1 MRKYQIIT
9 AAALA
14 CSLGVVA
21 PTAVIATNGDVSNP
35 TVEVAPLAEPTH
47 VADAATLID
56 AIADPDVAEI
66 VLDANIE
73 VDQALVIDRD
83 LVLNLGGFTLSSTA
97 TNIRLLDIK
106 KGTVNLTGTGTILTT
121 GTGGVP
127 VRVYGSS
134 NPAAVNYTV
143 VTVGKDVTLKTTIDD
158 VYGIFVS
165 FYPATDDTPAIP
177 HAYGVV
183 INIDGTIDAANGP
196 YINGTIQDT
205 EGNVP
210 VININDGATITAS
223 SGGAI
228 YAAGYA
234 KWNIG
239 AATLT
244 GKSGLVIKSGD
255 VNLTNTTVIAD
266 GVEADPDPYGDGF
279 NGTGAAI
286 QVEQNSAYAG
296 KVDISINGGR
306 YTSENSNAI
315 LAYTNNQPEDLQ
327 QFENLAINGGTFTA
341 AEGQPAINFIQPEDT
356 EATGSVDDKAIVNI
370 QGGLFSSDVSDYV
383 VGGSEIK
390 PVEDANGNV
399 SWEVSIPKEVPPV
412 DDSKGEVNP
421 EAPNAGAISAT
432 QHTYFTN
439 ASAIWAGVAALT
451 VAGAVIVT
459 CRRADKR
466 A

>member
-1 MRKYQIIT
+1 MRKYQLLT
-9 AAALA
+9 AAAMA
-14 CSLGVVA
+14 CSLGAVA
-21 PTAVIATNGDVSNP
+21 PTAVIATDGDVSNP
-35 TVEVAPLAEPTH
+35 TIEVTPLAEATH
-47 VADAATLID
+47 VADAAALIT
-56 AIADPDVAEI
+56 AIANPDVAEI

-73 VDQALVIDRD
+73 VDQALVIERN
-83 LVLNLGGFTLSSTA
+83 LTLNLGGFTLSSAT

-127 VRVYGSS
+127 VRVYGSDD
-134 NPAAVNYTV
+134 PAATNYTV

-196 YINGTIQDT
+196 YVNGTIKDT
-205 EGNVP
+205 EGKVP
-210 VININDGATITAS
+210 VININDGAIITANGS
-223 SGGAI
+223 GGGAI

-244 GKSGLVIKSGD
+244 GESGLVIKSGE
-255 VNLTNTTVIAD
+255 VKLTNTTVIAD

-296 KVDISINGGR
+296 KVDITINGGT
-306 YTSENSNAI
+306 YTSENSNAV
-315 LAYTNNQPEDLQ
+315 LAYTDDKPEDLQ
-327 QFENLAINGGTFTA
+327 QFESLTINGGTFTA
-341 AEGQPAINFIQPEDT
+341 AEGQPVINFIQPEDT
-356 EATGSVDDKAIVNI
+356 EATGSVDDKSIVSI
-370 QGGLFSSDVSDYV
+370 KSGEFSSDVSDYLASDSNIEQAEDGSWV
-383 VGGSEIK
+383 VSTPE
-390 PVEDANGNV
+390 EA
-399 SWEVSIPKEVPPV
+399 PPV
-412 DDSKGEVNP
+412 DDGKGEVNP
-421 EAPNAGAISAT
+421 EAPNSGAISAA

-451 VAGAVIVT
+451 VAGAIIVT

>member
-1 MRKYQIIT
+1 MKKYQIIT

-21 PTAVIATNGDVSNP
+21 PTAVIATDGDVSNP
-35 TVEVAPLAEPTH
+35 TVEVTPLAEATH
-47 VADAATLID
+47 VANAETLID
-56 AIADPDVAEI
+56 AIANPDVAEI

-73 VDQALVIDRD
+73 VDQALVIERN
-83 LVLNLGGFTLSSTA
+83 LVLNLGGFTLSSA
-97 TNIRLLDIK
+97 TDNIRLLDIK
-106 KGTVNLTGTGTILTT
+106 QGTVNLTGAGTILTT

-134 NPAAVNYTV
+134 DPTADNYTV
-143 VTVGKDVTLKTTIDD
+143 VTVGKDVTLKTTVDD
-158 VYGIFVS
+158 VYGIFIS
-165 FYPATDDTPAIP
+165 FVTGTP

-239 AATLT
+239 AAKLT

-255 VNLTNTTVIAD
+255 INLTNTTVIAD

-296 KVDISINGGR
+296 KVDISINDGR

-341 AEGQPAINFIQPEDT
+341 AEGQPVIYFVQPKDT
-356 EATGSVDDKAIVNI
+356 EVTGSVDDKAIVNI
-370 QGGLFSSDVSDYV
+370 QGGSFSSDVSGYV
-383 VGGSEIK
+383 AGGSEIK

-399 SWEVSIPKEVPPV
+399 SWEVSTPEPVVPPV
-412 DDSKGEVNP
+412 DEEETNP
-421 EAPNAGAISAT
+421 KAPNSGAISAT
-432 QHTYFTN
+432 QHAYFTN
-439 ASAIWAGVAALT
+439 TSAIWAGVAVLT

>member
-1 MRKYQIIT
+1 MNEKYQIIT

-66 VLDANIE
+66 VLGANIV
-73 VDQALVIDRD
+73 VDQALVIERNLTID
-83 LVLNLGGFTLSSTA
+83 LGGFTLSSAT

-127 VRVYGSS
+127 VRVYGSDE
-134 NPAAVNYTV
+134 PAATNYTV

-158 VYGIFVS
+158 VYGIFIS
-165 FYPATDDTPAIP
+165 FVEDVP

-196 YINGTIQDT
+196 YINGTIKDT

-210 VININDGATITAS
+210 IINISDEATITANGS
-223 SGGAI
+223 NGGAI

-255 VNLTNTTVIAD
+255 INLTNTTVIAD

-412 DDSKGEVNP
+412 DDGKGEINP

-439 ASAIWAGVAALT
+439 ASAIWVGVAALT

>member
-1 MRKYQIIT
+1 MKKYQLLT
-9 AAALA
+9 AAAMA

-21 PTAVIATNGDVSNP
+21 PTAVIATDGDVSNP
-35 TVEVAPLAEPTH
+35 TIEVAPLADAKR
-47 VADAATLID
+47 VANPADLAD
-56 AIADPDVAEI
+56 AIADPNVAEI

-73 VDQALVIDRD
+73 VDQALVIERD
-83 LVLNLGGFTLSSTA
+83 LTLNLGGFTLASAT

-121 GTGGVP
+121 GTGGIP

-134 NPAAVNYTV
+134 DPTATDYTV

-158 VYGIFVS
+158 VYGIFISYV
-165 FYPATDDTPAIP
+165 TGVP

-196 YINGTIQDT
+196 YINGTIKDT

-210 VININDGATITAS
+210 VININNGATITAN

-244 GKSGLVIKSGD
+244 GESGLVIKSGEI
-255 VNLTNTTVIAD
+255 NLTGTTVTAN
-266 GVEADPDPYGDGF
+266 GVEANPDPYSDGF

-286 QVEQNSAYAG
+286 QVEQNGGERGYAG
-296 KVDISINGGR
+296 KIDITINGGT
-306 YTSENSNAI
+306 YTSENSNAV
-315 LAYTNNQPEDLQ
+315 LAYTDDKSEDLQ
-327 QFENLAINGGTFTA
+327 QFESLTINGGTLTA
-341 AEGQPAINFIQPEDT
+341 AEGRPVINFIQPEDT
-356 EATGSVDDKAIVNI
+356 EATGTVDDKAIVAIN
-370 QGGLFSSDVSDYV
+370 GGSFSSDVADYV
-383 VGGSEIK
+383 AEGSTLK
-390 PVEDANGNV
+390 PVEDENGNI
-399 SWEVSIPKEVPPV
+399 SWEVSTPEPVVPPV
-412 DDSKGEVNP
+412 DEEETNP
-421 EAPNAGAISAT
+421 EAPNSGAISAAE
-432 QHTYFTN
+432 HTYFTN
-439 ASAIWAGVAALT
+439 ASAIWAGVAILT
-451 VAGAVIVT
+451 VAGAVVVT
-459 CRRADKR
+459 CRRAGKQ

>member
-1 MRKYQIIT
+1 MKKYQLLT
-9 AAALA
+9 AAAMA

-21 PTAVIATNGDVSNP
+21 PTAVIATDGDVSNP
-35 TVEVAPLAEPTH
+35 TIEVAPLAEPTH
-47 VADAATLID
+47 VANPAALAD
-56 AIADPDVAEI
+56 AIADPNVAEV

-73 VDQALVIDRD
+73 VDQALVIERN
-83 LVLNLGGFTLSSTA
+83 LTLNLGGFTLSSATA
-97 TNIRLLDIK
+97 NIRLLDIK

-121 GTGGVP
+121 GTRGVP

-134 NPAAVNYTV
+134 DPTATDYTV

-158 VYGIFVS
+158 VYGIFISYV
-165 FYPATDDTPAIP
+165 TGVP

-196 YINGTIQDT
+196 YINGTIKDT

-210 VININDGATITAS
+210 VININDGATITANGS

-255 VNLTNTTVIAD
+255 VNLTNTTVNAD

-296 KVDISINGGR
+296 KIDITINGGT
-306 YTSENSNAI
+306 YTSENSNAV
-315 LAYTNNQPEDLQ
+315 LAYTDDKPEDLQ
-327 QFENLAINGGTFTA
+327 QFESLTINGGTFTA
-341 AEGQPAINFIQPEDT
+341 AEGHPVINFIQPEDP
-356 EATGSVDDKAIVNI
+356 EATGTVDDKAIVAIN
-370 QGGLFSSDVSDYV
+370 GGSFSSDVADYV
-383 VGGSEIK
+383 AEGSTLK
-390 PVEDANGNV
+390 PVKDENGNI
-399 SWEVSIPKEVPPV
+399 SWEVSTPEPVVPPV
-412 DDSKGEVNP
+412 DEEETNP
-421 EAPNAGAISAT
+421 EAPNSGAISAAE
-432 QHTYFTN
+432 HTYFTN
-439 ASAIWAGVAALT
+439 ASAIWAGVAILT
-451 VAGAVIVT
+451 VAGAVVVT
-459 CRRADKR
+459 CRRAGKQ

>member
-1 MRKYQIIT
+1 MRKYQIVT

-21 PTAVIATNGDVSNP
+21 PTAVIATDGDVSNP
-35 TVEVAPLAEPTH
+35 TVEVAPLAEAAH
-47 VADAATLID
+47 VADAEALIA
-56 AIADPDVAEI
+56 AIANPDVAEI

-73 VDQALVIDRD
+73 VNQALVIDRD
-83 LVLNLGGFTLSSTA
+83 LVLNLGGFTLSSAA

-106 KGTVNLTGTGTILTT
+106 EGTVNLTGTGTILTT
-121 GTGGVP
+121 GAGGVP
-127 VRVYGSS
+127 VRVYGSDD
-134 NPAAVNYTV
+134 PAATNYTV

-196 YINGTIQDT
+196 YVNGTIKDT

-210 VININDGATITAS
+210 VININDGATITANGS
-223 SGGAI
+223 GGGAI

-244 GKSGLVIKSGD
+244 GESGLVIKSGD

-266 GVEADPDPYGDGF
+266 GVEADPNPYGDGF

-296 KVDISINGGR
+296 KVDININGGS

-315 LAYTNNQPEDLQ
+315 LSYTNNQPEDLQ
-327 QFENLAINGGTFTA
+327 QFENLTINGGTFTA

-356 EATGSVDDKAIVNI
+356 EATGSVDDKSIVSI
-370 QGGLFSSDVSDYV
+370 KSGEFSSDVSDYLASDSNIEQAEDGSWV
-383 VGGSEIK
+383 VSTPE
-390 PVEDANGNV
+390 
-399 SWEVSIPKEVPPV
+399 EVPPV
-412 DDSKGEVNP
+412 DDGKGEVNP
-421 EAPNAGAISAT
+421 EAPNSGAISAA

-439 ASAIWAGVAALT
+439 ASAIWAGVAVLT
-451 VAGAVIVT
+451 VAGAIIVT

>member
-1 MRKYQIIT
+1 MKKYQLLT
-9 AAALA
+9 AAAMA

-21 PTAVIATNGDVSNP
+21 PTAVIAADGDVSNP
-35 TVEVAPLAEPTH
+35 TIEVAPLTDPTH
-47 VADAATLID
+47 VANPAALAD
-56 AIADPDVAEI
+56 AIADPNVAEI
-66 VLDANIE
+66 VLDADIE
-73 VDQALVIDRD
+73 VDQALVIERD
-83 LVLNLGGFTLSSTA
+83 LTLNLGGFTLSSATA
-97 TNIRLLDIK
+97 KIRLLDIK

-134 NPAAVNYTV
+134 DPTAENYTV
-143 VTVGKDVTLKTTIDD
+143 VTVGKDVTLKTTSDN

-165 FYPATDDTPAIP
+165 LYTATDDTPEIP

-196 YINGTIQDT
+196 YINGKIQDT

-210 VININDGATITAS
+210 VININDGATITAN

-244 GKSGLVIKSGD
+244 GESGLVIKSGEI
-255 VNLTNTTVIAD
+255 NLTGTTVIAN
-266 GVEADPDPYGDGF
+266 GVEANPDPYSDGF

-296 KVDISINGGR
+296 KIDITINGGT
-306 YTSENSNAI
+306 YTSENSNAV
-315 LAYTNNQPEDLQ
+315 LAYTDDKPEDLQ
-327 QFENLAINGGTFTA
+327 QFESLTINGGTLTA
-341 AEGQPAINFIQPEDT
+341 AEGRPVINFIQPEDT
-356 EATGSVDDKAIVNI
+356 EATGTVDDKAIVAIN
-370 QGGLFSSDVSDYV
+370 GGSFSSDVADYV
-383 VGGSEIK
+383 AEGSTLK
-390 PVEDANGNV
+390 PVEDENGNI
-399 SWEVSIPKEVPPV
+399 SWEVSTPEPVVPPV
-412 DDSKGEVNP
+412 DEEETNP
-421 EAPNAGAISAT
+421 EAPNSGAISAAE
-432 QHTYFTN
+432 HTYFTN
-439 ASAIWAGVAALT
+439 ASAIWAGVAILT
-451 VAGAVIVT
+451 VAGAVVVT
-459 CRRADKR
+459 CRRAGKQ

>member
-1 MRKYQIIT
+1 MRKYQIVT

-21 PTAVIATNGDVSNP
+21 PTAVIATDGDVSNP
-35 TVEVAPLAEPTH
+35 TVEVAPLAEAAH
-47 VADAATLID
+47 VADAEALIA
-56 AIADPDVAEI
+56 AIANPDVAEI

-73 VDQALVIDRD
+73 VDQALVIERN
-83 LVLNLGGFTLSSTA
+83 LTLNLGGFTLSSA
-97 TNIRLLDIK
+97 TDNIRLLDIK
-106 KGTVNLTGTGTILTT
+106 QGTVNLTGAGTILTT

-134 NPAAVNYTV
+134 DPTADNYTV
-143 VTVGKDVTLKTTIDD
+143 VTVGKDVTLKTTVDD
-158 VYGIFVS
+158 VYGIFIS
-165 FYPATDDTPAIP
+165 FVTGTP

-239 AATLT
+239 AAKLT

-255 VNLTNTTVIAD
+255 INLTNTTVIAD

-341 AEGQPAINFIQPEDT
+341 AEGQPVIYFVQPKDT
-356 EATGSVDDKAIVNI
+356 EVTGSVDDKAIVNI
-370 QGGLFSSDVSDYV
+370 QGGSFSSDVSGYV
-383 VGGSEIK
+383 AGGSEIK

-399 SWEVSIPKEVPPV
+399 SWEVSTPEPVVPPV
-412 DDSKGEVNP
+412 DEEETNP
-421 EAPNAGAISAT
+421 KAPNSGAISAT
-432 QHTYFTN
+432 QHAYFTN
-439 ASAIWAGVAALT
+439 TSAIWAGVAVLT

>member
-1 MRKYQIIT
+1 MRKYQLVT

-21 PTAVIATNGDVSNP
+21 PTAVIATDGDVSNP
-35 TVEVAPLAEPTH
+35 TVKVVPLAEAAH
-47 VADAATLID
+47 VADAEALIA
-56 AIADPDVAEI
+56 AIANPDVAEI

-73 VDQALVIDRD
+73 VDQALVIERN
-83 LVLNLGGFTLSSTA
+83 LTLNLGGFTLSSAT

-106 KGTVNLTGTGTILTT
+106 KGTINLTGTGTILTT

-127 VRVYGSS
+127 VRVYGSDD
-134 NPAAVNYTV
+134 PAVTNYTV

-196 YINGTIQDT
+196 YINGTIKDT

-210 VININDGATITAS
+210 IINISDGATITANGS
-223 SGGAI
+223 NGGAI

-286 QVEQNSAYAG
+286 QVEQNSGYVG
-296 KVDISINGGR
+296 KIDITINGGT
-306 YTSENSNAI
+306 YTSENSNAV
-315 LAYTNNQPEDLQ
+315 LAYTDDKPEDLQ
-327 QFENLAINGGTFTA
+327 QFESLTINGGTFTA
-341 AEGQPAINFIQPEDT
+341 AEGQPVINFIQPEDT
-356 EATGSVDDKAIVNI
+356 EATGSVDDKSIVSI
-370 QGGLFSSDVSDYV
+370 KSGEFSSDVSDYLASDSNIEQAEDGSWV
-383 VGGSEIK
+383 VSTPE
-390 PVEDANGNV
+390 
-399 SWEVSIPKEVPPV
+399 EVPPI
-412 DDSKGEVNP
+412 DDGKGEVNP
-421 EAPNAGAISAT
+421 EAPNSGAISAA

-439 ASAIWAGVAALT
+439 ASAIWAGVAVLT
-451 VAGAVIVT
+451 VAGAIIVT
-459 CRRADKR
+459 CRRSDKR

>member
-1 MRKYQIIT
+1 MRKYQLLT
-9 AAALA
+9 AAAMA
-14 CSLGVVA
+14 CSLGAVA
-21 PTAVIATNGDVSNP
+21 PTAVIATDGDVSNP
-35 TVEVAPLAEPTH
+35 TVEVAPLAEAAH
-47 VADAATLID
+47 VADAEALIA
-56 AIADPDVAEI
+56 AIANPDVAEI

-73 VDQALVIDRD
+73 VDQALVIGRD
-83 LVLNLGGFTLSSTA
+83 LVLNLGGFTLSSAA

-106 KGTVNLTGTGTILTT
+106 KGAVNLTGTGTILTT
-121 GTGGVP
+121 GAGGVP

-134 NPAAVNYTV
+134 DPAAVNYTV
-143 VTVGKDVTLKTTIDD
+143 VTVGKDVTLETTVDD
-158 VYGIFVS
+158 VYGIFIS
-165 FYPATDDTPAIP
+165 FVTGEP
-177 HAYGVV
+177 HAYGAV
-183 INIDGTIDAANGP
+183 ININGTIDAANGP
-196 YINGTIQDT
+196 YINGTIKDT
-205 EGNVP
+205 EGNIP
-210 VININDGATITAS
+210 VININDGATITANGS

-266 GVEADPDPYGDGF
+266 GVEADPNPYGDGF

-296 KVDISINGGR
+296 KVDININGGS

-327 QFENLAINGGTFTA
+327 QFENLTINGGTFTA

-356 EATGSVDDKAIVNI
+356 EATGSVDDKSIVSI
-370 QGGLFSSDVSDYV
+370 KSGEFSSDVSDYLASDSNIEQAEDGSWV
-383 VGGSEIK
+383 VSTPE
-390 PVEDANGNV
+390 
-399 SWEVSIPKEVPPV
+399 EVPPV
-412 DDSKGEVNP
+412 DDGKDEVNP
-421 EAPNAGAISAT
+421 EAPNSGAISAA

-439 ASAIWAGVAALT
+439 ASAIWAGVAGLT
-451 VAGAVIVT
+451 VAGAIIVT
-459 CRRADKR
+459 CRRSDKR

>member
-1 MRKYQIIT
+1 MKKYQIIT

-14 CSLGVVA
+14 CSLGVAA
-21 PTAVIATNGDVSNP
+21 PTAVIATDGDVSNP
-35 TVEVAPLAEPTH
+35 TIEVAPLAEATH
-47 VADAATLID
+47 VANAEDLAK

-66 VLDANIE
+66 VLGANIE
-73 VDQALVIDRD
+73 VDQALVIERNLTID
-83 LVLNLGGFTLSSTA
+83 LGGFTLSSDVA
-97 TNIRLLDIK
+97 GVGSQSAPLLDIK
-106 KGTVNLTGTGTILTT
+106 QGTVNLTGTGTILTT
-121 GTGGVP
+121 GTNGVP
-127 VRVYGSS
+127 VRVYGSDD
-134 NPAAVNYTV
+134 PAATNYTV
-143 VTVGKDVTLKTTIDD
+143 VTVGKDVTLKTTADD
-158 VYGIFVS
+158 VYGIFIS
-165 FYPATDDTPAIP
+165 FVTGVP

-196 YINGTIQDT
+196 YINGTIKDT

-210 VININDGATITAS
+210 IINISDEATITANGS
-223 SGGAI
+223 NGGAI

-255 VNLTNTTVIAD
+255 INLTNTTVIAD
-266 GVEADPDPYGDGF
+266 GVEADPDPYGNGF

-296 KVDISINGGR
+296 KVDISINGGN
-306 YTSENSNAI
+306 YTSKNSNVI

-341 AEGQPAINFIQPEDT
+341 AKDQPAINFIQPKDT
-356 EATGSVDDKAIVNI
+356 ETTGTVDDKAIVAIN
-370 QGGLFSSDVSDYV
+370 GGSFSSDITDYV
-383 VGGSEIK
+383 AEGSTLK
-390 PVEDANGNV
+390 PVEDENGNTSWVV
-399 SWEVSIPKEVPPV
+399 STPEPVVPPV
-412 DDSKGEVNP
+412 DEGETNP

-439 ASAIWAGVAALT
+439 ASAIWAGVAVLT
-451 VAGAVIVT
+451 VAGVVIVT
-459 CRRADKR
+459 CRRAGKQ

>member
-1 MRKYQIIT
+1 MKKYQIIT

-21 PTAVIATNGDVSNP
+21 PTAVIATDGDVSNP
-35 TVEVAPLAEPTH
+35 TVEVTPLAEATH
-47 VADAATLID
+47 VANAEALIA
-56 AIADPDVAEI
+56 AIANPDVAEI

-73 VDQALVIDRD
+73 VDQALVIERN
-83 LVLNLGGFTLSSTA
+83 LVLNLGGFTLSSAT

-106 KGTVNLTGTGTILTT
+106 QGTVNLTGAGTILTT

-134 NPAAVNYTV
+134 DPTAVNYTV
-143 VTVGKDVTLKTTIDD
+143 VTVGKGVTLKTTVDD
-158 VYGIFVS
+158 VYGIFIS
-165 FYPATDDTPAIP
+165 FVTGAP

-196 YINGTIQDT
+196 YINGTIKDT

-210 VININDGATITAS
+210 VININDGAIITAN

-244 GKSGLVIKSGD
+244 GDSGLVIKSGD

-341 AEGQPAINFIQPEDT
+341 AEGQPVINFIQPKDT

-370 QGGLFSSDVSDYV
+370 QGGSFSSDVSDYV
-383 VGGSEIK
+383 AGGSEIK
-390 PVEDANGNV
+390 PVEDENGNV

-412 DDSKGEVNP
+412 DDGKDEANP
-421 EAPNAGAISAT
+421 KAPNSGAISAT

-439 ASAIWAGVAALT
+439 TSAIWAGVAVLT

-459 CRRADKR
+459 CRRAEKR

>member
-1 MRKYQIIT
+1 MRKYQLVT

-21 PTAVIATNGDVSNP
+21 PTAVIATDGDVSNP
-35 TVEVAPLAEPTH
+35 TVEVAPLAEAAH
-47 VADAATLID
+47 VADAEALIA
-56 AIADPDVAEI
+56 AIANPDVAEI

-73 VDQALVIDRD
+73 VDQALVIERN
-83 LVLNLGGFTLSSTA
+83 LTLNLGGFTLSSAT

-127 VRVYGSS
+127 VRVYGSDD
-134 NPAAVNYTV
+134 PAVTNYTV

-196 YINGTIQDT
+196 YVNGTIKDT

-210 VININDGATITAS
+210 VININDGATITANGS
-223 SGGAI
+223 GGGAI

-244 GKSGLVIKSGD
+244 GESGLVIKSGD
-255 VNLTNTTVIAD
+255 VNLANTTVIAD
-266 GVEADPDPYGDGF
+266 GVETDPNPYGDGF

-296 KVDISINGGR
+296 KIDVTINGGT
-306 YTSENSNAI
+306 YTSENSNAV
-315 LAYTNNQPEDLQ
+315 LAYTDDKPEDLQ
-327 QFENLAINGGTFTA
+327 QFESLTINGGTFTA
-341 AEGQPAINFIQPEDT
+341 AEGQPVINFIQPEDT
-356 EATGSVDDKAIVNI
+356 EATGSVDDKSIVSI
-370 QGGLFSSDVSDYV
+370 KSGEFSSDVSDYLASDSNIEQAEDGSWV
-383 VGGSEIK
+383 VSTPE
-390 PVEDANGNV
+390 
-399 SWEVSIPKEVPPV
+399 EVPPI
-412 DDSKGEVNP
+412 DDGKGEVNP
-421 EAPNAGAISAT
+421 EAPNSGAISAA

-439 ASAIWAGVAALT
+439 ASAIWAGVAVLT
-451 VAGAVIVT
+451 VAGAIIVT
-459 CRRADKR
+459 CRRSDKR

>member
-1 MRKYQIIT
+1 MRKYQLLT
-9 AAALA
+9 AAAMA
-14 CSLGVVA
+14 CSLGAVA
-21 PTAVIATNGDVSNP
+21 PTAVIATDGDVSNP
-35 TVEVAPLAEPTH
+35 TVEVAPLAEAAH
-47 VADAATLID
+47 VADAEALIA
-56 AIADPDVAEI
+56 AIANPDVAEI

-73 VDQALVIDRD
+73 VDQALVIGRD
-83 LVLNLGGFTLSSTA
+83 LVLNLGGFTLSSAA

-106 KGTVNLTGTGTILTT
+106 KGAVNLTGTGTILTT
-121 GTGGVP
+121 GAGGVP

-134 NPAAVNYTV
+134 DPAAVNYTV
-143 VTVGKDVTLKTTIDD
+143 VTVGKDVTLETTVDD
-158 VYGIFVS
+158 VYGIFIS
-165 FYPATDDTPAIP
+165 FVTGEP
-177 HAYGVV
+177 HAYGAV

-239 AATLT
+239 AAKLT

-266 GVEADPDPYGDGF
+266 GVEADPNPYGDGF

-296 KVDISINGGR
+296 KVDININGGS

-327 QFENLAINGGTFTA
+327 QFENLTINGGTFTA

-356 EATGSVDDKAIVNI
+356 EATGSVDDKSIVSI
-370 QGGLFSSDVSDYV
+370 KSGEFSSDVSDYLASDSNIEQAEDGSWV
-383 VGGSEIK
+383 VSTPE
-390 PVEDANGNV
+390 
-399 SWEVSIPKEVPPV
+399 EVPPV
-412 DDSKGEVNP
+412 DDGKDEVNP
-421 EAPNAGAISAT
+421 EAPNSGAISAA

-439 ASAIWAGVAALT
+439 ASAIWAGVAGLT
-451 VAGAVIVT
+451 VAGAIIVT
-459 CRRADKR
+459 CRRSDKR

>member
-1 MRKYQIIT
+1 MKKYQLLT
-9 AAALA
+9 AAAMA

-35 TVEVAPLAEPTH
+35 TIEVAPLAEATH
-47 VADAATLID
+47 VATPTALAD
-56 AIADPDVAEI
+56 AIANPDVAEI
-66 VLDANIE
+66 VLDANIV
-73 VDQALVIDRD
+73 VDQALVIGRN
-83 LVLNLGGFTLSSTA
+83 LTLNLGGFTLSSAT

-121 GTGGVP
+121 GTGGIP

-134 NPAAVNYTV
+134 DPTATDYTV

-158 VYGIFVS
+158 VYGIFISYV
-165 FYPATDDTPAIP
+165 TGVP

-196 YINGTIQDT
+196 YINGTIKDT

-210 VININDGATITAS
+210 VININNGATITAN

-244 GKSGLVIKSGD
+244 GESGLVIKSGEI
-255 VNLTNTTVIAD
+255 NLTGTTVTAN
-266 GVEADPDPYGDGF
+266 GVEANPDPYSDGF

-286 QVEQNSAYAG
+286 QVEQNGGERGYAG
-296 KVDISINGGR
+296 KIDITINGGT
-306 YTSENSNAI
+306 YTSENSNAV
-315 LAYTNNQPEDLQ
+315 LAYTDDKSEDLQ
-327 QFENLAINGGTFTA
+327 QFESLTINGGTFTA
-341 AEGQPAINFIQPEDT
+341 AEGHPVINFIQPEDT
-356 EATGSVDDKAIVNI
+356 EATGTVDDKAIVAIN
-370 QGGLFSSDVSDYV
+370 GGSFSSDVADYV
-383 VGGSEIK
+383 AEGSTLK
-390 PVEDANGNV
+390 PVEDGNGNI
-399 SWEVSIPKEVPPV
+399 SWEVSTPEPVVPPV
-412 DDSKGEVNP
+412 DEEETNP
-421 EAPNAGAISAT
+421 EAPNSGAISAAE
-432 QHTYFTN
+432 HTYFTN
-439 ASAIWAGVAALT
+439 ASAIWAGVAILT
-451 VAGAVIVT
+451 VAGAVVVT
-459 CRRADKR
+459 CRRAGKQ

>member
-1 MRKYQIIT
+1 MKKYQIIT

-21 PTAVIATNGDVSNP
+21 PTAVIATNGDVSSP
-35 TVEVAPLAEPTH
+35 TVEVTPLAEPTH
-47 VADAATLID
+47 VADAKALID
-56 AIADPDVAEI
+56 AIANPDVAEI
-66 VLDANIE
+66 VLDADIK
-73 VDQALVIDRD
+73 VDQALVIERD
-83 LVLNLGGFTLSSTA
+83 LVLNLGGFTLSSAT

-106 KGTVNLTGTGTILTT
+106 QGAVNLTGTGTILTT

-127 VRVYGSS
+127 VRVYGSDD
-134 NPAAVNYTV
+134 PAATNYTV

-196 YINGTIQDT
+196 YVNGTIQDT

-210 VININDGATITAS
+210 VININNGATITAS

-239 AATLT
+239 AAKLT

-341 AEGQPAINFIQPEDT
+341 AEGQPVINFIQPKDT

-370 QGGLFSSDVSDYV
+370 QGGSFSSDVSDYV
-383 VGGSEIK
+383 AEGSTLK
-390 PVEDANGNV
+390 PVKDENGNI
-399 SWEVSIPKEVPPV
+399 SWEVSTPEPVVPPV
-412 DDSKGEVNP
+412 DEEETNP
-421 EAPNAGAISAT
+421 KAPNSGAISAT

-439 ASAIWAGVAALT
+439 TSAIWAGVAALT
-451 VAGAVIVT
+451 VAGVVIVT
-459 CRRADKR
+459 CRRAEKR

>member
-1 MRKYQIIT
+1 MKKYQIIT

-21 PTAVIATNGDVSNP
+21 PTAVIATDGDVSNP
-35 TVEVAPLAEPTH
+35 TVEVTPLAEATH
-47 VADAATLID
+47 VANAEALIA
-56 AIADPDVAEI
+56 AIANPDVAEI

-73 VDQALVIDRD
+73 VDQALVIERN
-83 LVLNLGGFTLSSTA
+83 LVLNLGGFTLSSAT

-106 KGTVNLTGTGTILTT
+106 QGTVNLTGAGTILTT

-134 NPAAVNYTV
+134 DPTAVNYTV
-143 VTVGKDVTLKTTIDD
+143 VTVGKGVTLKTTVDD
-158 VYGIFVS
+158 VYGIFIS
-165 FYPATDDTPAIP
+165 FVTGAP

-196 YINGTIQDT
+196 YINGTIKDT

-210 VININDGATITAS
+210 VININDGAIITAN

-244 GKSGLVIKSGD
+244 GDSGLVIKSGD

-341 AEGQPAINFIQPEDT
+341 AEGQPVINFIQPKDT

-370 QGGLFSSDVSDYV
+370 QGGSFSSDVSDYV
-383 VGGSEIK
+383 AGGSEIK
-390 PVEDANGNV
+390 PVEDENGNV
-399 SWEVSIPKEVPPV
+399 SWEVSILKEVPPV
-412 DDSKGEVNP
+412 DDGKDEANP
-421 EAPNAGAISAT
+421 KAPNSGAISAT

-439 ASAIWAGVAALT
+439 TSAIWAGVAVLT

-459 CRRADKR
+459 CRRAEKR

>member
-1 MRKYQIIT
+1 MRKYQIVT

-21 PTAVIATNGDVSNP
+21 PTAVIATDGDVSNP
-35 TVEVAPLAEPTH
+35 TVEVAPLAEAAH
-47 VADAATLID
+47 VADAEALIA
-56 AIADPDVAEI
+56 AIANPDVAEI

-73 VDQALVIDRD
+73 VDQALVIDRN
-83 LVLNLGGFTLSSTA
+83 LVLNLGGFTLSSAA

-106 KGTVNLTGTGTILTT
+106 KGAVNLTGTGTVLTT
-121 GTGGVP
+121 GAGGVP
-127 VRVYGSS
+127 VRVYGSDD
-134 NPAAVNYTV
+134 PAATNYTV

-196 YINGTIQDT
+196 YINGTIKDT

-210 VININDGATITAS
+210 VININDGATITANGS

-244 GKSGLVIKSGD
+244 GKSGLVIKSGE
-255 VNLTNTTVIAD
+255 VKLTNTTVIAD

-296 KVDISINGGR
+296 KVDISINGGS

-327 QFENLAINGGTFTA
+327 QFENLTINGGTFTA

-356 EATGSVDDKAIVNI
+356 EATGSVDDKSIVSI
-370 QGGLFSSDVSDYV
+370 KGGEFSSDVSDYLASDSNIEQAEDGSWV
-383 VGGSEIK
+383 VSTPE
-390 PVEDANGNV
+390 
-399 SWEVSIPKEVPPV
+399 EVPPV
-412 DDSKGEVNP
+412 DDGKGEVNP
-421 EAPNAGAISAT
+421 EAPNSGAISAA

-451 VAGAVIVT
+451 VAGAVTVT

>member
-1 MRKYQIIT
+1 MRKYQLLT
-9 AAALA
+9 AAAMA
-14 CSLGVVA
+14 CSLGAVA
-21 PTAVIATNGDVSNP
+21 PTAVIATDGDVSNP
-35 TVEVAPLAEPTH
+35 TVEVAPLAEAAH
-47 VADAATLID
+47 VADAEALIA
-56 AIADPDVAEI
+56 AIANPDVAEI

-106 KGTVNLTGTGTILTT
+106 KGTVNLTGAGTILTT

-134 NPAAVNYTV
+134 DPTAVNYTV
-143 VTVGKDVTLKTTIDD
+143 VTVGKDVTLKTTVDD
-158 VYGIFVS
+158 VYGIFIS
-165 FYPATDDTPAIP
+165 FVTGEP
-177 HAYGVV
+177 HAYGAV
-183 INIDGTIDAANGP
+183 ININGTIDAANGP
-196 YINGTIQDT
+196 YINGTIKDT
-205 EGNVP
+205 EGNIP
-210 VININDGATITAS
+210 VININDGATITANGS

-239 AATLT
+239 AAKLT

-296 KVDISINGGR
+296 KVDISINGGN
-306 YTSENSNAI
+306 YTSVNSNAI

-341 AEGQPAINFIQPEDT
+341 AEGQPVIYFVQPKDT
-356 EATGSVDDKAIVNI
+356 EVTGSVDDKAIVNI
-370 QGGLFSSDVSDYV
+370 QGGSFSSDVSDYV
-383 VGGSEIK
+383 AGGSEIK
-390 PVEDANGNV
+390 PVEDENGNV
-399 SWEVSIPKEVPPV
+399 SWEVSIPKEDPPV
-412 DDSKGEVNP
+412 DDGKDEVNP
-421 EAPNAGAISAT
+421 KAPNSGAISAT

>member
-1 MRKYQIIT
+1 MKKYQLLT
-9 AAALA
+9 AAAMA

-35 TVEVAPLAEPTH
+35 TIEVAPLAEATH
-47 VADAATLID
+47 VANAENLAK

-66 VLDANIE
+66 VLGADIE
-73 VDQALVIDRD
+73 VDQALTINRNLTID
-83 LVLNLGGFTLSSTA
+83 LGGFTLSSAT

-106 KGTVNLTGTGTILTT
+106 KGTVNLTGTGTILAT

-127 VRVYGSS
+127 VRVYGSDD
-134 NPAAVNYTV
+134 PAATNYTV
-143 VTVGKDVTLKTTIDD
+143 VTVGKDVTLKTTVDD
-158 VYGIFVS
+158 VYGIFIS
-165 FYPATDDTPAIP
+165 FVTGVP

-196 YINGTIQDT
+196 YINGTIKDT

-210 VININDGATITAS
+210 IINISDEATITANGS
-223 SGGAI
+223 NGGAI

-255 VNLTNTTVIAD
+255 INLTNTTVIAD
-266 GVEADPDPYGDGF
+266 GVEADPDPYGNGF

-296 KVDISINGGR
+296 KVDISINGGT
-306 YTSENSNAI
+306 YTSENSNAV
-315 LAYTNNQPEDLQ
+315 LAYTDNKPEDLQ
-327 QFENLAINGGTFTA
+327 QFESLTINGGTFTA
-341 AEGQPAINFIQPEDT
+341 AEDQPVINFIQPKDT
-356 EATGSVDDKAIVNI
+356 ETTGTVDDKAIVTIN
-370 QGGLFSSDVSDYV
+370 GGSFSSDITDYV
-383 VGGSEIK
+383 AEGSTLK
-390 PVEDANGNV
+390 PVEDGNGNTSWVV
-399 SWEVSIPKEVPPV
+399 STPEPVVPPV
-412 DDSKGEVNP
+412 DEGETNP
-421 EAPNAGAISAT
+421 EAPNAGAISAA

-439 ASAIWAGVAALT
+439 ASAIWVGVAVLT
-451 VAGAVIVT
+451 VAGVVIVT
-459 CRRADKR
+459 CRRAGKQ

>member
-1 MRKYQIIT
+1 M
-9 AAALA
+9 A

-35 TVEVAPLAEPTH
+35 TIEVTPLAEATH
-47 VADAATLID
+47 VANAEDLAK

-66 VLDANIE
+66 VLGADIE
-73 VDQALVIDRD
+73 VDQALTINRNLTID
-83 LVLNLGGFTLSSTA
+83 LGGFTLSSAT

-127 VRVYGSS
+127 VRVYGSDD
-134 NPAAVNYTV
+134 PTATNYTV

-158 VYGIFVS
+158 VYGIFIS
-165 FYPATDDTPAIP
+165 FVEDVP

-196 YINGTIQDT
+196 YINGTIKDT

-210 VININDGATITAS
+210 IINISDGATITANGS
-223 SGGAI
+223 NGGAI

-286 QVEQNSAYAG
+286 QVEQNSGYVG
-296 KVDISINGGR
+296 KIDITINGGT
-306 YTSENSNAI
+306 YTSENSNAV

-327 QFENLAINGGTFTA
+327 QFESLAINGGTFTA
-341 AEGQPAINFIQPEDT
+341 AKGQPAINFIQPEDT

-370 QGGLFSSDVSDYV
+370 QGGTFSSDITDYV
-383 VGGSEIK
+383 AEGSTLK
-390 PVEDANGNV
+390 PVEDGNGNTSWVV
-399 SWEVSIPKEVPPV
+399 STPEPVVPPV
-412 DDSKGEVNP
+412 DDGKGEINP
-421 EAPNAGAISAT
+421 EAPNSGAISAV

-439 ASAIWAGVAALT
+439 ASAIWAGVAVLT
-451 VAGAVIVT
+451 VAGAIIVT
-459 CRRADKR
+459 CRRSDKR

>member
-1 MRKYQIIT
+1 MKKYQLLT
-9 AAALA
+9 AAAMA

-21 PTAVIATNGDVSNP
+21 PTAVIAADGDVSNP
-35 TVEVAPLAEPTH
+35 TIEVAPLAEPTH
-47 VADAATLID
+47 VTNPAALAD
-56 AIADPDVAEI
+56 AIADPSVAEI

-73 VDQALVIDRD
+73 VDQALVIERN
-83 LVLNLGGFTLSSTA
+83 LVLNLGDFTLSSA
-97 TNIRLLDIK
+97 TEDIRLLDIK
-106 KGTVNLTGTGTILTT
+106 QGTVNLTGTGTILTT

-134 NPAAVNYTV
+134 DPTAENYTV

-158 VYGIFVS
+158 VYGIFISYV
-165 FYPATDDTPAIP
+165 TGVP

-196 YINGTIQDT
+196 YINGTIKDT

-210 VININDGATITAS
+210 VININNGATITAN

-244 GKSGLVIKSGD
+244 GESGLVIKSGEI
-255 VNLTNTTVIAD
+255 NLTGTTVTAN
-266 GVEADPDPYGDGF
+266 GVEANPDPYGDGF

-286 QVEQNSAYAG
+286 QVEQNSAYVG
-296 KVDISINGGR
+296 KVDININGGT
-306 YTSENSNAI
+306 YTSENSNAV
-315 LAYTNNQPEDLQ
+315 LAYTDDKPEDLQ
-327 QFENLAINGGTFTA
+327 QFESLTINGGTFTA
-341 AEGQPAINFIQPEDT
+341 AEGHPVINFIQPEDP
-356 EATGSVDDKAIVNI
+356 EATGTVDDKAIVAIN
-370 QGGLFSSDVSDYV
+370 GGSFSSDVADYV
-383 VGGSEIK
+383 AEGSTLK
-390 PVEDANGNV
+390 PVEDENGNI
-399 SWEVSIPKEVPPV
+399 SWEVSTPEPVVPPV
-412 DDSKGEVNP
+412 DEEETNP
-421 EAPNAGAISAT
+421 EAPNSGAISAAE
-432 QHTYFTN
+432 HTYFTN
-439 ASAIWAGVAALT
+439 ASAIWAGVAILT

-459 CRRADKR
+459 CRRAGKQ

>member
-1 MRKYQIIT
+1 MRKYQIVT

-21 PTAVIATNGDVSNP
+21 PTAVIATDVDVSNP
-35 TVEVAPLAEPTH
+35 TIEVTPLTEAAH
-47 VADAATLID
+47 VADAAALIA
-56 AIADPDVAEI
+56 AIANPDVAEI

-73 VDQALVIDRD
+73 VDQALVIERD
-83 LVLNLGGFTLSSTA
+83 LTLNLGGFTLSSAT

-106 KGTVNLTGTGTILTT
+106 KGIVNLTGTGTILTT

-134 NPAAVNYTV
+134 DPAADNYTV

-196 YINGTIQDT
+196 YVNGTIQDT

-210 VININDGATITAS
+210 VININDGATITANS
-223 SGGAI
+223 SDGGAI

-239 AATLT
+239 AAALT
-244 GKSGLVIKSGD
+244 GKSGLIVKSGEI
-255 VNLTNTTVIAD
+255 NLTGTTVIAN
-266 GVEADPDPYGDGF
+266 GVEANPDPYGDGF

-296 KVDISINGGR
+296 KVDISINGGS

-327 QFENLAINGGTFTA
+327 QFENLTINGGTFTA

-356 EATGSVDDKAIVNI
+356 EATGSVDDKSIVSI
-370 QGGLFSSDVSDYV
+370 KGGEFSSDVSDYLASDSNIEQAEDGSWV
-383 VGGSEIK
+383 VSTPE
-390 PVEDANGNV
+390 
-399 SWEVSIPKEVPPV
+399 EVPPV
-412 DDSKGEVNP
+412 DDGKGEVNP
-421 EAPNAGAISAT
+421 EAPNSGAISAA

-439 ASAIWAGVAALT
+439 ASAIWAGVAGLT
-451 VAGAVIVT
+451 VAGAIIVT

>member
-1 MRKYQIIT
+1 MRKYQIVT

-21 PTAVIATNGDVSNP
+21 PTAVIATDVDVSNP
-35 TVEVAPLAEPTH
+35 TIEVTSLTEAAH
-47 VADAATLID
+47 VADAAALIA
-56 AIADPDVAEI
+56 AIANSDVAEI

-73 VDQALVIDRD
+73 VDQALVIERD
-83 LVLNLGGFTLSSTA
+83 LTLNLGGLTLSSAT

-106 KGTVNLTGTGTILTT
+106 KGIVNLTGTGTILTT

-127 VRVYGSS
+127 VRVYGSDD
-134 NPAAVNYTV
+134 PAATNYTV

-196 YINGTIQDT
+196 YVNGTIKDT

-210 VININDGATITAS
+210 VININDGATITANS
-223 SGGAI
+223 SDGGAI

-239 AATLT
+239 AAALT
-244 GKSGLVIKSGD
+244 GKSGLIVKSGEI
-255 VNLTNTTVIAD
+255 NLTGTTVIAN
-266 GVEADPDPYGDGF
+266 GVEANPDPYGDGF

-296 KVDISINGGR
+296 KVDISINGGS

-327 QFENLAINGGTFTA
+327 QFENLTINGGTFTA

-356 EATGSVDDKAIVNI
+356 EATGSVDDKSIVSI
-370 QGGLFSSDVSDYV
+370 KGGEFSSDVSDYLASDSNIEQAEDGSWV
-383 VGGSEIK
+383 VSTPE
-390 PVEDANGNV
+390 
-399 SWEVSIPKEVPPV
+399 EVPPV
-412 DDSKGEVNP
+412 DDGKGEVNP
-421 EAPNAGAISAT
+421 EAPNSGAISAA

-439 ASAIWAGVAALT
+439 ASAIWAGVAVLT
-451 VAGAVIVT
+451 VAGAIIVT
-459 CRRADKR
+459 CRRSDKR

>member
-1 MRKYQIIT
+1 MRKYQIVT

-21 PTAVIATNGDVSNP
+21 PAAVIATDGDVSNP
-35 TVEVAPLAEPTH
+35 TTTVAPLTEATR
-47 VADAATLID
+47 VDNDAALIE
-56 AIADPDVAEI
+56 AIANPDVAKI
-66 VLDANIE
+66 VLGGNIE
-73 VDQALVIDRD
+73 VDQALVIERD
-83 LVLNLGGFTLSSTA
+83 LTLDLGGFTLSSAT

-127 VRVYGSS
+127 VRVYGSDD
-134 NPAAVNYTV
+134 PAATNYTV

-165 FYPATDDTPAIP
+165 FVTGVP

-196 YINGTIQDT
+196 YVNGTIKDT

-210 VININDGATITAS
+210 VININDGATITANGS
-223 SGGAI
+223 GGGAI

-239 AATLT
+239 AAILT
-244 GKSGLVIKSGD
+244 GESGLVIKSGD

-266 GVEADPDPYGDGF
+266 GVEADPNPYGDGF

-296 KVDISINGGR
+296 KVDININGGS

-327 QFENLAINGGTFTA
+327 QFENLTINGGTLTA

-370 QGGLFSSDVSDYV
+370 QGGSFSSDISDYV
-383 VGGSEIK
+383 AGGSELK
-390 PVEDANGNV
+390 PVEDENGNV
-399 SWEVSIPKEVPPV
+399 SWVVSTPETVVPPV
-412 DDSKGEVNP
+412 DDGKGEINP
-421 EAPNAGAISAT
+421 EAPNSGALSAA

-439 ASAIWAGVAALT
+439 ASAIWAGVAVLT

-459 CRRADKR
+459 CRRAGKR

>member
-1 MRKYQIIT
+1 MKKYQIIT

-35 TVEVAPLAEPTH
+35 TVEVTPLAEPTH
-47 VADAATLID
+47 VADAEALID
-56 AIADPDVAEI
+56 AIADPNVAEI
-66 VLDANIE
+66 VLGANIE
-73 VDQALVIDRD
+73 VDQALVIERD
-83 LVLNLGGFTLSSTA
+83 LTLNLGGFTLSSAT

-106 KGTVNLTGTGTILTT
+106 KGAVNLTGAGTILTT

-127 VRVYGSS
+127 VRVYGSDD
-134 NPAAVNYTV
+134 PAATNYTV

-158 VYGIFVS
+158 VYGIFIS
-165 FYPATDDTPAIP
+165 FVTGAP

-196 YINGTIQDT
+196 YVNGTIKDT

-210 VININDGATITAS
+210 VININDGAIITAN

-239 AATLT
+239 AAKLT

-255 VNLTNTTVIAD
+255 INLTNTTVTAD
-266 GVEADPDPYGDGF
+266 GVEADPDPYGNGF

-341 AEGQPAINFIQPEDT
+341 AEGQPVIYFVQPQDT
-356 EATGSVDDKAIVNI
+356 EVTGSVDDKAIVNI
-370 QGGLFSSDVSDYV
+370 QGGSFSSDVSDYV
-383 VGGSEIK
+383 AGGSEIK
-390 PVEDANGNV
+390 PVEDENGNV
-399 SWEVSIPKEVPPV
+399 SWVVSTPEPVVPPV
-412 DDSKGEVNP
+412 DEEETNP
-421 EAPNAGAISAT
+421 KAPNSGAISAT
-432 QHTYFTN
+432 QHAYFTN

-451 VAGAVIVT
+451 VAGAVIVA